1 MVMGDVLDLSR
12 VVETF
17 IFYRIMGVKLVM
29 VKDQSKA
36 LTLEYDCG
44 VNAMV

>member
-1 MVMGDVLDLSR
+1 MVMGDVLDLSW
-12 VVETF
+12 VIETF

-36 LTLEYDCG
+36 LMLEYEYG
-44 VNAMV
+44 VNALV